1 MGITNNKEQGHTY
14 YPSEMANF
22 TKTTNIGNNA
32 KAYDI
37 LNNQI
42 SPEINRKNAN
52 NQNINVNN
60 DNDDSEKCCN
70 FYSSNPSN
78 RPNTVKNQNVNNVN
92 NESI

>member
-1 MGITNNKEQGHTY
+1 MENLFDEKE
-14 YPSEMANF
+14 
-22 TKTTNIGNNA
+22 
-32 KAYDI
+32 
-37 LNNQI
+37 LNNYPNRGNMNETVNNILINQH
-42 SPEINRKNAN
+42 SPGINRKNAN